1 MKKLDLCDSFSAE
14 GTDLNEFYEWIN
26 IIVESTSIVQMN
38 TSKIRLLPV
47 IDEYIL
53 ADILPRYFQ
62 SKGTNLLEDR
72 QGRKLYMTEI
82 RENQL
87 FNAAPPPL
95 LNVSLDKIL
104 TRGGSEEIFH
114 EARTQSKLFIAYKG
128 KLYFTSTFLYESL
141 CARANL
147 KGEAARDTSIEKIAF
162 IMRRFSRNPQ
172 TVKALVRTFPHT
184 TGIAKIMVIGSSRYQ
199 YIPQTF
205 FNKLIERIHIS
216 LGEFPRCYQWK
227 LTSFISTVS
236 LEFPILGKRLQQKF
250 NLQDQFIPGIC
261 LVSSDTHDASI
272 SARATWRVGKSVV
285 IGRSIYMK
293 HMPNANMQGFFTEI
307 KNGILLKYPDFY
319 YQLDQ
324 FKDIVVKN
332 PESVLPR
339 IYSVL
344 GIDRAVGKRKSD
356 KILQE
361 QKQKYVGIETCSA
374 YELVV
379 NILKLPGTYP
389 LEGSPADKFKRA
401 VYEAL
406 FLTDKHF
413 QSPKKTYNKVERA
426 G

>member
-26 IIVESTSIVQMN
+26 SIVESTSIVQMD

-47 IDEYIL
+47 IDGCIL
-53 ADILPRYFQ
+53 ADILPRYMQ
-62 SKGTNLLEDR
+62 SKEPNLLEDR
-72 QGRKLYMTEI
+72 QCRKLYMMEI
-82 RENQL
+82 KENQI
-87 FNAAPPPL
+87 FKATPPSL
-95 LNVSLDKIL
+95 ATVSLDKIL
-104 TRGGSEEIFH
+104 KRGGTEQIFH
-114 EARTQSKLFIAYKG
+114 EARTQSKLFIAYNG
-128 KLYFTSTFLYESL
+128 KLYFTSASLYESL

-147 KGEAARDTSIEKIAF
+147 KGDAARDTSIEKIAF
-162 IMRRFSRNPQ
+162 IMRRFRRKPQ
-172 TVKALVRTFPHT
+172 TVKALIRTFPHN
-184 TGIAKIMVIGSSRYQ
+184 GISKIMVIGSSRYQ

-205 FNKLIERIHIS
+205 FSKLIERIHIT
-216 LGEFPRCYQWK
+216 LGEMPQCYKWAIN
-227 LTSFISTVS
+227 SFISTVN
-236 LEFPILGKRLQQKF
+236 LEFPLLGKRLQQKF
-250 NLQDQFIPGIC
+250 NLHDLFIPGIC

-293 HMPNANMQGFFTEI
+293 HMPNANLQGFFTEI
-307 KNGILLKYPDFY
+307 KNGILLKYSDFY
-319 YQLDQ
+319 YQLGQ
-324 FKDIVVKN
+324 FEDVVVKN

-361 QKQKYVGIETCSA
+361 QMQKYVGIETCSA
-374 YELVV
+374 YELVA
-379 NILKLPGTYP
+379 NILKLPGAYP